1 MGWADR
7 CQHDAKLVL
16 LTWHRVPASLFFFF
30 FDHQAITLRMGSP
43 LFIDGVCSDFSFH
56 RRAMS
61 TYSYSPALPL
71 ISMSWRARYACTCVL
86 ECEFMSKR
94 NRARAN
100 PNT

>member
-43 LFIDGVCSDFSFH
+43 LFIDSVCSDFSFH
-56 RRAMS
+56 RRALS
-61 TYSYSPALPL
+61 IYSVLFPSSSSDFY
-71 ISMSWRARYACTCVL
+71 VL
-86 ECEFMSKR
+86 EGKACMR
-94 NRARAN
+94 VCA
-100 PNT
+100 